1 MECIGCGYCCHDS
14 LCGLAY
20 GYYGG
25 RVLPCPAL
33 IRRAG
38 RFYCGLYEKSKPPL
52 RAILGYALGIGHGC
66 PNEDIRQLVEL
77 GREMVK
83 LLERGTVPMEEKGD
97 DEDD

>member
-33 IRRAG
+33 VQVDG
-38 RFYCGLYEKSKPPL
+38 RYRCSLYEKTEPPL

-66 PNEDIRQLVEL
+66 PNEDVRQLVEM
-77 GREMVK
+77 GREMAK
-83 LLERGTVPMEEKGD
+83 LEARSIERSEE
-97 DEDD
+97 DEDG